1 MAGQQQKLEEYKM
14 ATKIRYDGVIN
25 CALNISD
32 LGKALAWYQDV
43 LGFELIYKLDDMGWA
58 EVTSPTANVT
68 LGLSQVEKVETGAGG
83 ATVVFGVVDID
94 EARGQLEQR
103 DVRFDGETMTIPEM
117 VRLATFFDPD
127 GNKFMLAQDLSKKC

>member
-1 MAGQQQKLEEYKM
+1 
-14 ATKIRYDGVIN
+14 
-25 CALNISD
+25 
-32 LGKALAWYQDV
+32 
-43 LGFELIYKLDDMGWA
+43 
-58 EVTSPTANVT
+58 
-68 LGLSQVEKVETGAGG
+68 
-83 ATVVFGVVDID
+83 VVFGVVDID